1 MRLKIYDFTVRL
13 VFAALLWAVWF
24 GLPGAASAAETA
36 RRMPV
41 AYNEYTIGEGGDYAT
56 IAAWYADRVY
66 YRDMYTLQKGEVG
79 TLLAGVHEGA
89 DLEVVHDMTDSMYFP
104 VLRGQPGAI
113 IRPATTPVGQN
124 YVLRLGC
131 ESNRG
136 GWWGLYDLTI
146 DAVNCTG
153 LNCALSLLNIGWAS
167 VDSVTIKNISSGY
180 GAITV
185 EGSAVNAGTPTIC
198 LTNNFILNVRWGISV
213 ATGYIQQNTV
223 YMYNNTFVADQA
235 SGSYGVL
242 VSVGDIIIGKN
253 NVFSGFGTH
262 VLNDGSTYTATTTLF
277 NPNPAPAW
285 VGGGDYHVT
294 AEDTVLLGQGA
305 NLTADA
311 YLQFTKDFDGAT
323 RPATWSIGADD
334 VGGTPEPDPEPEP
347 EPETPTVRYAPWG
360 LGPWNGGPW
369 NGGGKFGKWN

>member
-1 MRLKIYDFTVRL
+1 MRLKIYDFTARL
-13 VFAALLWAVWF
+13 VFAALLWLAWF
-24 GLPGAASAAETA
+24 GLPGMAHAAETA

-41 AYNEYTIGEGGDYAT
+41 SYNTATIGSGGDYPT
-56 IAAWYADRVY
+56 IAAWYAARVY
-66 YRDMYTLQKGEVG
+66 YVDMVTAQKGEVG

-89 DLEVVHDMTDSMYFP
+89 NCIAIHDMIDASYFP

-113 IRPATTPVGQN
+113 IRPVTTPVGQN

-146 DAVNCTG
+146 DAVNCSG
-153 LNCALSLLNIGWAS
+153 LNSVLSLQDNGWVS
-167 VDSVTIKNISSGY
+167 VDSVIIKNISSGY

-185 EGSAVNAGTPTIC
+185 EGSAVNAGTPTVC
-198 LTNNFILNVRWGISV
+198 LSNNFILNARWGISV

-223 YMYNNTFVADQA
+223 FMFNNTFVADQP

-242 VSVGDIIIGKN
+242 VSLGDVIIGKN

-277 NPNPAPAW
+277 NPSPAPAW
-285 VGGGDYHVT
+285 VGGGDYHVQ
-294 AEDTVLLGQGA
+294 EGDTVLLGQGA

-311 YLQFTKDFDGAT
+311 NLQFTMDFDGAT
-323 RPATWSIGADD
+323 RPATWSVGADD
-334 VGGTPEPDPEPEP
+334 VGGTPEPEPEP
-347 EPETPTVRYAPWG
+347 EPETPAVRTGPWF
-360 LGPWNGGPW
+360 LGPWNSGPW
-369 NGGGKFGKWN
+369 SGGGKFGKWN